1 MNLFARGS
9 GGWASDIANLRF
21 GLKGRI
27 WTHAVFLLLEGSLVI
42 VMVFVN
48 PFPAA
53 LSVMVLFSIAVQAS
67 EGTTF
72 ALGEGDDSLRSG
84 YPLTDDC

>member
-9 GGWASDIANLRF
+9 GGWASDIANSRF

-27 WTHAVFLLLEGSLVI
+27 WTHAVFLLLEGSFVI

-48 PFPAA
+48 TLPAA
-53 LSVMVLFSIAVQAS
+53 LSVMILFSIAVQAA
-67 EGTTF
+67 EGTSKKLEYACLSCTQ
-72 ALGEGDDSLRSG
+72 R
-84 YPLTDDC
+84 